1 MLMAAK
7 QRSATARIGTM
18 VRTKYQGFGRLDDKK
33 VDGKYIRYRRGEV
46 DDDAVVGEADDDSN
60 DATEH
65 GIAF

>member
-1 MLMAAK
+1 ME
-7 QRSATARIGTM
+7 QWYG
-18 VRTKYQGFGRLDDKK
+18 KYEGFGRLDDKK

-46 DDDAVVGEADDDSN
+46 DDDAVVGGADDDGN